1 MQGPTSILVDRP
13 DTEVFLVVSDLHE
26 VRHWTAWL
34 PAGDLAVVGDGTSL
48 GSELLAAPGRG
59 RGRLRLVGVALREI
73 RYELELPA
81 RVGGPARAGLT
92 YRLQDV
98 GASATIAM
106 LEVAVAQG
114 PGVGRLAARRL
125 ARTAAG
131 LAERDLAGLKAHLES
146 AP

>member
-13 DTEVFLVVSDLHE
+13 DTEVFLVASDLHE
-26 VRHWTAWL
+26 VRRWTAWV

-48 GSELLAAPGRG
+48 GSELLAAQ
-59 RGRLRLVGVALREI
+59 GRLRLVGVALREI
-73 RYELELPA
+73 RYELEVPA
-81 RVGGPARAGLT
+81 RVGGPARAHLA

-98 GASATIAM
+98 GASATIVV
-106 LEVAVAQG
+106 LEVAVA
-114 PGVGRLAARRL
+114 PGTGLGRLAARRL
-125 ARTAAG
+125 ARAAAG